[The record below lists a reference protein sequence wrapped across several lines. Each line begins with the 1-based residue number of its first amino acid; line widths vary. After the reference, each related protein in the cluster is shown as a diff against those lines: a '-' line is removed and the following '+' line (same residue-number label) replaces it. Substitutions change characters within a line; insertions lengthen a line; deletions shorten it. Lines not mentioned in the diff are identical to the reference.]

1 MRKPVSVTVPF
12 VAPAGTS
19 GVITLE
25 HDGQCGDKAYLA
37 IDMGYPISG
46 VKATAPLALDGMRE
60 LVNGLMDSIQAIE
73 RNIRLDN
80 KDL

>member
-1 MRKPVSVTVPF
+1 M
-12 VAPAGTS
+12 
-19 GVITLE
+19 ITLE